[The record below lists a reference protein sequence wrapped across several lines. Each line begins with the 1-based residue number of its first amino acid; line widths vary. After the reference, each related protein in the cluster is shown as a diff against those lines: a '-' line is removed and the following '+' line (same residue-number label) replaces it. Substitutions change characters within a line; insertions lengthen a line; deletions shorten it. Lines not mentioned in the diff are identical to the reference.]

1 MLKSCHSIERK
12 DLEKAI
18 QAIFKIEHTPPTMT
32 RHFAEGIAAEL
43 FLTVILTVHAMVWDL
58 GRDGYALKKAGL
70 KWSYKQQTNMFH
82 I

>member
-18 QAIFKIEHTPPTMT
+18 HAIFKIEHMPPTMT
-32 RHFAEGIAAEL
+32 RHFAEGIPTEL
-43 FLTVILTVHAMVWDL
+43 FSYGHLHSSCNGM
-58 GRDGYALKKAGL
+58 GRDRYALKKAGP
-70 KWSYKQQTNMFH
+70 KWSYEQQTNMFH